1 MNEIKHRKGIVKYRQ
16 DLAGLIEET
25 DSGYRFTYEDEF
37 IKKGIAISFSLPIK
51 NKVHESEELFSFFE
65 GLLPEGWYLGIV
77 IKSMKID
84 RNDKFGVLLATCKDT
99 IGAVSVEE
107 ENETV

>member
-1 MNEIKHRKGIVKYRQ
+1 MGGIKHRKGIVKYKQ
-16 DLAGLIEET
+16 ELAGVIEET

-37 IKKGIAISFSLPIK
+37 LKKSLAISFSLPIT
-51 NKVHESEELFSFFE
+51 NKIHESKELFSFFE

-77 IKSMKID
+77 TKNMKID

-107 ENETV
+107 ENETL